1 MMKKIR
7 LTGLALAA
15 VVMLFITGYG
25 CSSAK
30 TATTVAGQ
38 VSLQGTWKLVMFKYG
53 SSASSFTEVPAA
65 SQRLKMITDNY
76 FIWVSVDSVKR
87 AIGSSAGGR
96 YILEG
101 NNYTEMLDFGL
112 GMSSY
117 TGTNPTY
124 TVKTED
130 DLLFLSGLLSPGY
143 RIEEIWKRVK

>member
-1 MMKKIR
+1 MKKIR
-7 LTGLALAA
+7 LSGLAITA
-15 VVMLFITGYG
+15 VVFLFTAVYG

-30 TATTVAGQ
+30 MVSVVPEQ
-38 VSLQGTWKLVMFKYG
+38 VSIQGTWRLVMFKYG
-53 SSASSFTEVPAA
+53 SSASAFTEVPAA

-87 AIGSSAGGR
+87 TIGSSAGGR
-96 YILEG
+96 YTLEG
-101 NNYTEMLDFGL
+101 NNYTEMLDFGI

-117 TGTNPTY
+117 TGTQPTY

>member
-1 MMKKIR
+1 MKKIR
-7 LTGLALAA
+7 MTGLAVAA
-15 VVMLFITGYG
+15 IVIFIIAGYG

-30 TATTVAGQ
+30 MTTTVTEQ
-38 VSLQGTWKLVMFKYG
+38 VSLQGTWKLVMYKYG
-53 SSASSFTEVPAA
+53 PSASSFREVPEA
-65 SQRLKMITDNY
+65 SQRLKMITDSY

-87 AIGSSAGGR
+87 AIVSSAGGR
-96 YILEG
+96 YRLEG
-101 NNYTEMLDFGL
+101 NNYTEMLDFGI

-117 TGTNPTY
+117 TGTQPTY